1 MLLIKKLHKWLSLLV
16 GLQLLIWLGTG
27 LYFNLMDHEKASGNQ
42 YRQRVV
48 QAQVDNSRLVE
59 PKLILAKAAPAV
71 AFKQISLL
79 EKPYYLVTH
88 EKGLY
93 RHFNNSYSLFD
104 AYSGEQ
110 LFIDENIAEKLALSS
125 YKGSGKVSNIQKL
138 SPPYDDILKERND
151 VWQVNM
157 ADDINT
163 SIYVDAGSGRIVKHS
178 NDDKRFVDIF
188 FMLHFM
194 DYSSE
199 GSFNNWQIIVLAVL
213 TLLFALTGAL
223 WTVELIFNGQY
234 QFTWLTEG
242 LSKRLS
248 RKRILK
254 VMSTEQK
261 MLGEFTL
268 SKHSTLL
275 DGLAEHDVELPSICG
290 GGGSCGQCKVR
301 LDAKVSITPAD
312 KLHLEQADLQQGYR
326 LACQH
331 KSAEVELVQLYSDG

>member
-27 LYFNLMDHEKASGNQ
+27 LYFNLMDHQKASGNQ
-42 YRQRVV
+42 YRERIV
-48 QAQVDNSRLVE
+48 QAQVDNNHLVE

-71 AFKQISLL
+71 ALKQTSLL

-93 RHFNNSYSLFD
+93 QHFNNSYSLFD
-104 AYSGEQ
+104 AYSGAQ
-110 LFIDENIAEKLALSS
+110 LFIDEKIAEKLALAS
-125 YKGSGKVSNIQKL
+125 YKGSAKVRNIQKL
-138 SPPYDDILKERND
+138 SPPYDDIPKERND
-151 VWQVNM
+151 VWQINM

-213 TLLFALTGAL
+213 TLLFVLTGAI
-223 WTVELIFNGQY
+223 WTVELIFNGHY
-234 QFTWLTEG
+234 QFAWLTE
-242 LSKRLS
+242 RLS
-248 RKRILK
+248 NRFRNKRKLNLIAAD
-254 VMSTEQK
+254 QQP
-261 MLGEFTL
+261 LGAFTL
-268 SKHSTLL
+268 PKHSTLL
-275 DGLAEHDVELPSICG
+275 DGLAEHDVELPSTCG

-312 KLHLEQADLQQGYR
+312 KRHLEQADLQQGYR

-331 KSAEVELVQLYSDG
+331 KSAEVEQVGLVS

>member
-27 LYFNLMDHEKASGNQ
+27 LYFNLMDHQKASGNQ
-42 YRQRVV
+42 YRQRIA
-48 QAQVDNSRLVE
+48 QAQVDNNRLVE

-79 EKPYYLVTH
+79 EKPYYLLTH

-93 RHFNNSYSLFD
+93 QHFNNSYSLFD

-110 LFIDENIAEKLALSS
+110 LFIDENIAEKLALAS

-138 SPPYDDILKERND
+138 SPPYDDIPKERND
-151 VWQVNM
+151 VWQINM

-163 SIYVDAGSGRIVKHS
+163 SIYVDAGSGRVVKHS

-194 DYSSE
+194 DYSTE
-199 GSFNNWQIIVLAVL
+199 GSFNNWQIIVLAVF
-213 TLLFALTGAL
+213 TLVFALTGAI

-234 QFTWLTEG
+234 QVTWLTE
-242 LSKRLS
+242 SFRERLS
-248 RKRILK
+248 NKRKLNLIAADQQL
-254 VMSTEQK
+254 
-261 MLGEFTL
+261 LGAFTL

-301 LDAKVSITPAD
+301 LDAKVSITAAD
-312 KLHLEQADLQQGYR
+312 KRHLAQADLQQGYR

-331 KSAEVELVQLYSDG
+331 KSAEVEQVGLVS